1 MGADDPRN
9 SWANQ
14 YCPVLTSL
22 LLWMSEHSESWLL
35 AQMSRPE
42 PSPRCD
48 TTWLWY
54 QTQPTLPSSLHDWTY
69 LEKKKTLA
77 PLNTIFEL
85 LALDCLTSCARVNNF
100 GSPISSAP
108 PAPVFHPACPHGWNT
123 STSSFQ
129 VSFYDEKCTEGVLI
143 KTSCCALY
151 YLVWWSL
158 YC

>member
-9 SWANQ
+9 SNPHQSLPLNVGTLW
-14 YCPVLTSL
+14 VLTL
-22 LLWMSEHSESWLL
+22 
-35 AQMSRPE
+35 
-42 PSPRCD
+42 SPD
-48 TTWLWY
+48 GPPWAKSPVWY
-54 QTQPTLPSSLHDWTY
+54 HLTLGITQPTLPSSLHNWTY
-69 LEKKKTLA
+69 LEKKKTFA

-85 LALDCLTSCARVNNF
+85 LGLDCLTSCARVNF

-108 PAPVFHPACPHGWNT
+108 PAPVFHPACHGSNT